1 MTLWLNLSLRAK
13 VLTSFLAVL
22 FLIAALGGTSLWT
35 QATLGRTTD
44 TLAGAALPNAVRLGE
59 LMESLNRYRRLEL
72 RLALA
77 AAVHDA
83 ADVQGAEADLPKTR
97 AAVEAAIRD
106 YAAKAGA
113 DNPDGQRA
121 FTEAWQ
127 RYTAATAKLVT
138 LIDAHDDAGMQSFA
152 SGPLKDAFRAVISPL
167 TDALEWNARHGRELA
182 QSANA
187 TGEAARTA
195 VLGALAASLA
205 LGVVVIL
212 AMSRT
217 VARPLTAMADALGR
231 LARGDVAEGDLDVTL
246 LGQDRRDEVGLLGR
260 SLAVFRD
267 NALAVRRLEAEQAA
281 LRARAERDRKAAQAA
296 VADAFE
302 AQVASLIDALAGA
315 AREMKDTADA
325 MAEAA
330 GVTRDRSSSVAG
342 AAVQTSA
349 NVQMVATA
357 SEELAATVQEIAR
370 QVERSRLQ
378 AQDAITDCATS
389 TEVVGQLKDSTARIT
404 EVVGIIAGIAAQTNL
419 LALNATIEAARA
431 GEAGK
436 GFAVVAGE
444 VKALATQTARATE
457 DVTAQVQRIQ
467 ALGERTVAAIA
478 GMQSA
483 ITGMADIAMA
493 IASAVEEQT
502 AATREVARGINEA
515 ATGTE
520 DMSRDITQVSAA
532 AATTG
537 SAATQIRGTS
547 GKLAEHADVLTGAV
561 ERFLGTVRAA

>member
-13 VLTSFLAVL
+13 VLLSFLAVL
-22 FLIAALGGTSLWT
+22 AFMAALGGTSLWT
-35 QATLGRTTD
+35 QASLGRTTD
-44 TLAGAALPNAVRLGE
+44 TLAGQALPNAVRLGE

-83 ADVQGAEADLPKTR
+83 GDVKGAEDDFPKTR
-97 AAVEAAIRD
+97 AAVETAIRD
-106 YAAKAGA
+106 YAANVNAGS
-113 DNPDGQRA
+113 PDGHFLRT

-127 RYTAATAKLVT
+127 RYTAATAKLVG

-167 TDALEWNARHGRELA
+167 TDTLDWNARHGQELA
-182 QSANA
+182 RTANA
-187 TGEAARTA
+187 TREAARTA

-205 LGVVVIL
+205 LGLVVIL

-231 LARGDVAEGDLDVTL
+231 LARGDLEGAVLA
-246 LGQDRRDEVGLLGR
+246 QQERRDEVGLLGR
-260 SLAVFRD
+260 ALSVFRD
-267 NALAVRRLEAEQAA
+267 NALAVRRLEQEQTA
-281 LRARAERDRKAAQAA
+281 LRTQAERERKAAQAA

-302 AQVASLIDALAGA
+302 AQVASLIDALAAA
-315 AREMKDTADA
+315 AREMKDTAES

-330 GVTRDRSSSVAG
+330 GVTRDRSSAVAG
-342 AAVQTSA
+342 TALQTSA

-378 AQDAITDCATS
+378 AQDAIADCAAS
-389 TEVVGQLKDSTARIT
+389 TEVVGQLRDSTSRIT
-404 EVVGIIAGIAAQTNL
+404 EVVEIIAGIAAQTNL

-444 VKALATQTARATE
+444 VKALATQTAKATE

-467 ALGERTVAAIA
+467 GLSERTAAAIA
-478 GMQSA
+478 GMQRA

-532 AATTG
+532 ATTTG
-537 SAATQIRGTS
+537 SAATQIKGTS

>member
-13 VLTSFLAVL
+13 VLLSFLAVL
-22 FLIAALGGTSLWT
+22 VFMSALGGTSLWT
-35 QATLGRTTD
+35 QASLGRTTD
-44 TLAGAALPNAVRLGE
+44 TLAGRALPNAVRLGE

-83 ADVQGAEADLPKTR
+83 GDIKGAEDDVPKTR
-97 AAVEAAIRD
+97 AAVETAIRD
-106 YAAKAGA
+106 YTANVNA
-113 DNPDGQRA
+113 DSPDGRFLRT

-127 RYTAATAKLVT
+127 RYTAATAKLVS
-138 LIDAHDDAGMQSFA
+138 LIDAHDDAGMQGFA
-152 SGPLKDAFRAVISPL
+152 AGPLKDAFRAVISPL
-167 TDALEWNARHGRELA
+167 TDTLEWNARQGREMA
-182 QSANA
+182 QAAAA
-187 TGEAARTA
+187 TREAARTA

-205 LGVVVIL
+205 LGLAVIL

-217 VARPLTAMADALGR
+217 VARPLTAMAEALGR
-231 LARGDVAEGDLDVTL
+231 LARGDLEVAL
-246 LGQDRRDEVGLLGR
+246 LAQERRDEVGLLGR
-260 SLAVFRD
+260 ALSVFRD
-267 NALAVRRLEAEQAA
+267 NALAVRRLEQEQTA
-281 LRARAERDRKAAQAA
+281 LRAQAERERKAAQAA

-302 AQVASLIDALAGA
+302 AQVASLVDALAGA
-315 AREMKDTADA
+315 AREMKDTAES

-330 GVTRDRSSSVAG
+330 GITRDRSSAVAG
-342 AAVQTSA
+342 TALQTSA

-370 QVERSRLQ
+370 QVDRSRLQ

-389 TEVVGQLKDSTARIT
+389 TEVVGQLRDSTSRIT
-404 EVVGIIAGIAAQTNL
+404 EVVEIIAGIAAQTNL

-444 VKALATQTARATE
+444 VKALATQTAKATE

-467 ALGERTVAAIA
+467 GLSERTAAAIA
-478 GMQSA
+478 GMHRA

-520 DMSRDITQVSAA
+520 DMSRDIIQVSAA
-532 AATTG
+532 ATTTG
-537 SAATQIRGTS
+537 SAATQIKGAS
-547 GKLAEHADVLTGAV
+547 GKLAEHAEVLTGAV